1 MVFGSAPAWRLRRRK
16 EISPPSLS
24 RGDEKAPA
32 FSGRGREETRSAAAI
47 YGTDTHTLLSAS

>member
-1 MVFGSAPAWRLRRRK
+1 MAAPPAERNL
-16 EISPPSLS
+16 PPSLS